1 MTIPFWSLLVT
12 ALMPIVLAWVS
23 GYFRQKQL
31 GVIDNKQPRAQNV
44 LLKGAGARAVAAQ
57 QNAWEAL
64 AIFTVAVFVAHLA
77 GADAAK
83 AALAAEIFVVA
94 RFFHAVFYIADKD
107 VLRSLAFAVGLGCS
121 IWLFVMAA

>member
-1 MTIPFWSLLVT
+1 MSIPFWSLLVA
-12 ALMPIVLAWVS
+12 ALMPIVLAWVG

-31 GVIDNKQPRAQNV
+31 GVVDNKQPRAQYV

-77 GADAAK
+77 GADAATS
-83 AALAAEIFVVA
+83 ALAAEIFIVA
-94 RFFHAVFYIADKD
+94 RVFHAVFYIADKD
-107 VLRSLAFAVGLGCS
+107 ALRSLAFIVGLGCS